1 MSIEDPW
8 SPIDN
13 ISTPIYIYYGGASG
27 VVATSFVPGRDLSSV
42 QRVEGSI
49 LTGDALVK
57 RLKSGTSQSLHH
69 RLTRASPT
77 LTRDVG
83 QRSSLSEG
91 GLQWH

>member
-1 MSIEDPW
+1 MY
-8 SPIDN
+8 
-13 ISTPIYIYYGGASG
+13 IYIFDWGASG
-27 VVATSFVPGRDLSSV
+27 VVATSFVPGRDLSSI

-69 RLTRASPT
+69 RSTRASPT
-77 LTRDVG
+77 LMRDAG
-83 QRSSLSEG
+83 QQFSLSEG

>member
-1 MSIEDPW
+1 MGIGLTCEEGPEELDEALER
-8 SPIDN
+8 
-13 ISTPIYIYYGGASG
+13 GASG

-57 RLKSGTSQSLHH
+57 RLKSGTSRSLHH
-69 RLTRASPT
+69 RSTRASPT
-77 LTRDVG
+77 LMRDAG

-91 GLQWH
+91 GSQWH